1 MKEINSL
8 SIKIIKALINKNL
21 EFIIEY
27 YEKLD
32 SRINNKI
39 KNKIISKIS
48 KSTNEEI
55 IYFLVSY
62 FDQFNID
69 YGQRVQEEEE
79 PISRKT
85 EKKENITR
93 RQKAFIQRK
102 KSSGEKKMQ
111 FYISAEA
118 HKKLKSLKEQN
129 NLTYSKMI
137 EELILKAEPLANSI
151 PTK

>member
-62 FDQFNID
+62 FEQFNID
-69 YGQRVQEEEE
+69 YGQRGQEEE

-85 EKKENITR
+85 EKKENITK

-111 FYISAEA
+111 FYISAKA
-118 HKKLKSLKEQN
+118 HEKLKILKEKN
-129 NLTYSKMI
+129 NFTYSEMI
-137 EELILKAEPLANSI
+137 EELIFKAES
-151 PTK
+151 

>member
-1 MKEINSL
+1 MNGL
-8 SIKIIKALINKNL
+8 SIKIIKALTRKDL
-21 EFIIEY
+21 EFMVEY

-32 SRINNKI
+32 SRINNSI

-69 YGQRVQEEEE
+69 YGQHEQEEA
-79 PISRKT
+79 PIKRKN
-85 EKKENITR
+85 EKKENITK

-111 FYISAEA
+111 FYISTEA
-118 HKKLKSLKEQN
+118 HEKLKSLKEKN

-137 EELILKAEPLANSI
+137 EELILKAKS
-151 PTK
+151 